1 MKSVI
6 EKYRMLGLAVVIVVL
21 ADQLTKAWVQSGMR
35 LHQSIPVIDN
45 FFSLTYIRNPG
56 AAFGLFSDGGGTVRT
71 VFFILVSVA
80 AIGFLGTLYAK
91 TPSERPLLRL
101 AFSLVTGGAAG
112 NLIDRVRFGEVV
124 DFLDFYVG
132 RYHWPAFNV
141 ADSCITV
148 GVAFLVLYS
157 VVGGK
162 VDSDLPAR
170 P

>member
-1 MKSVI
+1 MRSVV
-6 EKYRMLGLAVVIVVL
+6 ETYRLLGLTVLIVVL

-35 LHQSIPVIDN
+35 LHQSIPVIEH

-56 AAFGLFSDGGGTVRT
+56 AAFGLFSDSGGWVRT
-71 VFFILVSVA
+71 AFFIVISVA
-80 AIGFLGTLYAK
+80 AIALLGTLYAK
-91 TPSERPLLRL
+91 TPPGRYFLRL
-101 AFSLVTGGAAG
+101 AFSLVTGGAIG

-124 DFLDFYVG
+124 DFLDFFVG

-148 GVAFLVLYS
+148 GVAFLVVYT